1 MRIAVLVFGRLNK
14 CVEHCDNIIN
24 SIGIEHTIDFFLS
37 SDNSSKDLLDNFINL
52 YNPVSWINDKIN
64 HNCYD
69 LEKYQTTRG
78 DVSVNNMLC
87 HFINKQR
94 VYTLLENYVEKTNT
108 KYDIILSIRIDL
120 VFYEKIIFINEIEEN
135 TIYIPRGYDYGCNTI
150 TETTAYGNISVMKKY
165 MNIIQ
170 NINYILDTD
179 KSLLYPES
187 LNFANII
194 LNELKICRYDLKYDI
209 IKSEGKTSYIN
220 NIIFLSPNIETQP
233 SWNELKNHMTPKHIE
248 ELFLYGVCRVGVN
261 LYIINNSNI
270 NMSQIN

>member
-14 CVEHCDNIIN
+14 CVHHYDNIIN
-24 SIGIEHTIDFFLS
+24 SIGNENTIDFFLS

-94 VYTLLENYVEKTNT
+94 VYTLLENYVEQTNT
-108 KYDIILSIRIDL
+108 KYDIIMSIRIDI
-120 VFYEKIIFINEIEEN
+120 VFYEKIIFKNVIEEN
-135 TIYIPRGYDYGCNTI
+135 TIYIPSGYDYIDNTI
-150 TETTAYGNISVMKKY
+150 TDITSYGNMSVMKKY

-170 NINYILDTD
+170 NVNYILDTG
-179 KSLLYPES
+179 KSILHPES
-187 LNFANII
+187 LTLANII
-194 LNELKICRYDLKYDI
+194 LNELKIYRYDLKYDF
-209 IKSEGKTSYIN
+209 IKAEGRRSYIN

-233 SWNELKNHMTPKHIE
+233 SWNELKNHMTPKHQE

-261 LYIINNSNI
+261 IYIINNGNI
-270 NMSQIN
+270 NMSQIM